1 MLQPYGV
8 RKGVQRFGSVTSSG
22 RARHRPA
29 APEHRLRHI
38 PRIIPAV
45 AIFIVAL
52 AAHLFGEGLRSAFE
66 AKKGPS

>member
-1 MLQPYGV
+1 
-8 RKGVQRFGSVTSSG
+8 
-22 RARHRPA
+22 
-29 APEHRLRHI
+29 
-38 PRIIPAV
+38 V